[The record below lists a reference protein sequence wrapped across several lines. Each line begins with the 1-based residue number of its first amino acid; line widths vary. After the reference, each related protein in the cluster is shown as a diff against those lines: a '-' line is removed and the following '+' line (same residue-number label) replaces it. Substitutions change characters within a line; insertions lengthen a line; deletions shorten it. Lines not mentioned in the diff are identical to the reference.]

1 MVQLLFARL
10 PQFKDDNTSISS
22 TKRVKDLSTKNIN
35 HQRVNSKSFINE
47 QQINRK
53 IILFFHCFFFKV
65 FFIESTLST
74 TETNLTY
81 VSFQDYLE
89 NIKKQSSVHIIRS
102 PMECFVEC
110 GDRKDGALPEIKFIL
125 LRYILRICA
134 FERKIILDKTLHC

>member
-53 IILFFHCFFFKV
+53 IILFFHCCFFKV
-65 FFIESTLST
+65 LFYRINFIYNRNKFNICKFSRLSREYQKT
-74 TETNLTY
+74 
-81 VSFQDYLE
+81 
-89 NIKKQSSVHIIRS
+89 
-102 PMECFVEC
+102 
-110 GDRKDGALPEIKFIL
+110 KF
-125 LRYILRICA
+125 CS
-134 FERKIILDKTLHC
+134 HHP